1 MAKQQAPV
9 ETVKPKYTKLMRFP
23 VEVAIPV
30 QVALVSGVDRRL
42 RINGAA
48 DAVPVPVVEW
58 LQNDHRYAGWFS
70 ETLPPKKSPA
80 EVAAA
85 DAPKRRQTVKATV
98 KGESTPDVAAAEVDA
113 DELRTPAESE

>member
-9 ETVKPKYTKLMRFP
+9 AMVKPKYSKNMRFP

-30 QVALVSGVDRRL
+30 TVAIVAGVQRKL

-48 DAVPVPVVEW
+48 DAVPEPVVLW

-70 ETLPPKKSPA
+70 ETLPVKKDTAEPVVESPR
-80 EVAAA
+80 
-85 DAPKRRQTVKATV
+85 RRQTVKATV
-98 KGESTPDVAAAEVDA
+98 KGAGEPDEAVSDG
-113 DELRTPAESE
+113 LRTPAESE